1 MKYQYNNPIWLIIN
15 YLSSDL
21 YLRYDRFLSWYRN
34 FPSYIQDLW
43 GQFCSRDK
51 RSKLLHES
59 PAILEI
65 QEIILHNV
73 VVPGAEYFVST
84 CGCDHLDPARNFA
97 GQPVD
102 LVGVL
107 TLGEFS
113 IQKRNIIVGFVLENF
128 NSLPPS
134 GLGLA
139 GFSHGVKLSHCKVW
153 TWTSSTAW
161 LGQPPYLDTPP
172 PSWAE
177 WSGTPSSAFW
187 RPCSSAVITVSG
199 IQNYVCLEWSDDQRF
214 AF

>member
-73 VVPGAEYFVST
+73 VVPGAECFVST
-84 CGCDHLDPARNFA
+84 CGCDHLDPTRNLAR
-97 GQPVD
+97 QPVD

-107 TLGEFS
+107 ALGELAVEEGVVV
-113 IQKRNIIVGFVLENF
+113 IRLIF
-128 NSLPPS
+128 NHLWKWHQISFFLLRFFPTSTPS
-134 GLGLA
+134 
-139 GFSHGVKLSHCKVW
+139 
-153 TWTSSTAW
+153 
-161 LGQPPYLDTPP
+161 PP
-172 PSWAE
+172 PVSFFEA
-177 WSGTPSSAFW
+177 SATEYS
-187 RPCSSAVITVSG
+187 CATCIY
-199 IQNYVCLEWSDDQRF
+199 QL
-214 AF
+214 